1 MVGGSRRDGVG
12 KILKGWVK
20 HLRTVLRNEL
30 SGEAVME
37 VKEHRRAGLG
47 AQQ

>member
-1 MVGGSRRDGVG
+1 MVGGSRHDGVG

-20 HLRTVLRNEL
+20 HLRTVSQNEL
-30 SGEAVME
+30 SGKAVME

-47 AQQ
+47 A